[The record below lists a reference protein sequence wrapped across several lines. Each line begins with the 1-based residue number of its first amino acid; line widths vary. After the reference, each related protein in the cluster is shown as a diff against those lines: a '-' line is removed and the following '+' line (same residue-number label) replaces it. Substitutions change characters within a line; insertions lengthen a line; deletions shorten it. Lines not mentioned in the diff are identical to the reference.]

1 MSRTK
6 LPTNL
11 SHSISRF
18 SFGSWKCINSK
29 GKWATSRSKK
39 KKKDHFKKRKRNQR
53 REITWLAGWR
63 RKEAATAAAV
73 DRRVETA
80 RSKKAKVGSEP
91 KPKGCRGSDE
101 WKREAKKAAKVG
113 RVAAKLVSNVGFWFR
128 FQPRPG
134 LWREGEGWFFI
145 CVKWNYKNAIIAVRF
160 GFYNFWTEN
169 WTEPKNAIIRSVRFL
184 LIRFL
189 IQKIPNRKPKK
200 TNPSDFFFYF
210 GLFLFTLLESV
221 RESFHRDV
229 KKGERGLILLHS
241 GCNEG
246 DKGEKFFRTEVLG
259 YRTIVKRK
267 MGLAKPI

>member
-29 GKWATSRSKK
+29 GKWATSRSK

-134 LWREGEGWFFI
+134 LWREGEGWLFI

-200 TNPSDFFFYF
+200 TNPSDFFF
-210 GLFLFTLLESV
+210 FLFRFVSV
-221 RESFHRDV
+221 H
-229 KKGERGLILLHS
+229 
-241 GCNEG
+241 
-246 DKGEKFFRTEVLG
+246 
-259 YRTIVKRK
+259 
-267 MGLAKPI
+267 PIRVC

>member
-18 SFGSWKCINSK
+18 SFSSWKCINSK

-39 KKKDHFKKRKRNQR
+39 KKKDHFKKKKRNQR

-169 WTEPKNAIIRSVRFL
+169 WTEPKNAIIRFGSVFNSKNTEPKT
-184 LIRFL
+184 
-189 IQKIPNRKPKK
+189 QKDEPIW
-200 TNPSDFFFYF
+200 FFFF
-210 GLFLFTLLESV
+210 ISV
-221 RESFHRDV
+221 CFCSP
-229 KKGERGLILLHS
+229 
-241 GCNEG
+241 
-246 DKGEKFFRTEVLG
+246 
-259 YRTIVKRK
+259 Y
-267 MGLAKPI
+267 